1 MGWVGSGWVGLGR
14 VGSDDGN
21 SDNRAKSVQLKLEL
35 VLSNI
40 CLSTDGVPCSETEKR
55 GQEDC

>member
-1 MGWVGSGWVGLGR
+1 MSGQGWGRLGR

-40 CLSTDGVPCSETEKR
+40 ILSTDGVPCSETEKR